1 MVCKIANA
9 DLKMNFASILQLLLL
24 VLWSKEIYSIPRPLA
39 RKWSDENG
47 HEPDLVV
54 APEVKS
60 SENLELGSF
69 RVISLRRRVF
79 KDGEYSINILHIF
92 DHLSTLKSQLYC
104 ALSYVM
110 QRQISVRG

>member
-9 DLKMNFASILQLLLL
+9 DLKMKFASILQLLLL

-39 RKWSDENG
+39 RKWSDEYG

-79 KDGEYSINILHIF
+79 KDGEYSIN
-92 DHLSTLKSQLYC
+92 LYS
-104 ALSYVM
+104 LLFYWHFLVFEVELLL
-110 QRQISVRG
+110 QF

>member
-1 MVCKIANA
+1 MK
-9 DLKMNFASILQLLLL
+9 FASILQLLLL

-54 APEVKS
+54 APEAPELERT
-60 SENLELGSF
+60 ENLELGSF

>member
-1 MVCKIANA
+1 MK
-9 DLKMNFASILQLLLL
+9 FASILQLLLL

-39 RKWSDENG
+39 RKWSDEYG
-47 HEPDLVV
+47 HEPDLVE
-54 APEVKS
+54 ALEVKS

-79 KDGEYSINILHIF
+79 KDGEYSILHIF